1 MNKFKLFPKCTPRE
15 SLKIQSQPFLVH
27 VQELGEID
35 EDDINYAQLEEIASP
50 IGIEKPNLIISSIN
64 NLPKDEFGQDIMLLE
79 KESIK
84 RKAMLVED
92 TLRALPDKSNV
103 DYKFWL
109 NKLMHEMFTLGSR
122 VQEHNDFVEHLYAL
136 RATEKYSKDR
146 TIAGESSPKK
156 YQSFIDLINVIVSDI
171 KLHTHMSKCSRANLA
186 PAIDALFSINTI
198 SPPSHKTIKTYINDA
213 YGSTAKKGRK
223 SNSAPSLKEVEEW
236 VKTNYKDKIH
246 LKS

>member
-15 SLKIQSQPFLVH
+15 GLKIQSQPFLVRA
-27 VQELGEID
+27 QELGEID
-35 EDDINYAQLEEIASP
+35 ESDVNYANLEENASP
-50 IGIEKPNLIISSIN
+50 VGIEKPGLIISSIN
-64 NLPKDEFGQDIMLLE
+64 NLPKSEFGQDIMLLE

-92 TLRALPDKSNV
+92 ILRVLPDKSNE

-136 RATEKYSKDR
+136 RATEKTSKER
-146 TIAGESSPKK
+146 KEAGSSSPKK
-156 YQSFIDLINVIVSDI
+156 YQPFIELIKLIVSQI
-171 KLHTHMSKCSRANLA
+171 KQNKYMSQCSRSILA
-186 PAIDALFSINTI
+186 EAIEDLFIANTI
-198 SPPSHKTIKTYINDA
+198 SPPSHKSIKAYINDA
-213 YGSTAKKGRK
+213 YGSPAKKGRK
-223 SNSAPSLKEVEEW
+223 SSSSPSIHEVKEW
-236 VKTNYKDKIH
+236 VHNNFKNKIN